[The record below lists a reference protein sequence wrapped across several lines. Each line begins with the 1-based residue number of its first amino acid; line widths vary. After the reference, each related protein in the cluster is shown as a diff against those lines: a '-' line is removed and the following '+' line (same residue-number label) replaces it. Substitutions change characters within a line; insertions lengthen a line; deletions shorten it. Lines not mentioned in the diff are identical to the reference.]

1 MEVAIT
7 GVTMGM
13 VLQMTVDEVDC
24 LVMAV
29 SDVTTDVEVLVLVTV
44 RGLVFWHIWPHFV
57 VPTYRHKSK

>member
-1 MEVAIT
+1 MEVATT

-44 RGLVFWHIWPHFV
+44 RGLVFWRI
-57 VPTYRHKSK
+57 